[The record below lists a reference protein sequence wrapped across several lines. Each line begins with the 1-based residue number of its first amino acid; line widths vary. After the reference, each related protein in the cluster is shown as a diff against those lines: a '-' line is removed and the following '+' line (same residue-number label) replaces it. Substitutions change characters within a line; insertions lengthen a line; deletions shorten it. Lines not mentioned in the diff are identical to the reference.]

1 MEVIE
6 NCGPAIN
13 QFSGTS
19 IGIELHNRQFSVHT
33 PNNLV
38 NVNPGV
44 CRALALGLGKDYI
57 QHAGKPLFFS
67 LTHNLEISHT

>member
-1 MEVIE
+1 MKVIE

-38 NVNPGV
+38 NVNLV
-44 CRALALGLGKDYI
+44 CCALGLGLGKDYI
-57 QHAGKPLFFS
+57 QHGKPLFFS

>member
-1 MEVIE
+1 MEVID

-38 NVNPGV
+38 NVNLGV
-44 CRALALGLGKDYI
+44 CYALGLGLGKAYI
-57 QHAGKPLFFS
+57 QHGKPLFFS